1 MKSNAILKNI
11 RWQNMYLILTIET
24 GKAEPHFVLQ
34 KTYREVVKGRKPHG
48 YIPGIIREMP
58 FPFSYDFVNDE
69 KTEISINVAQVVGRS
84 FLDNG
89 DYLLLED
96 SGDEPQMV
104 CCEYKCVYSF
114 DDASRIFR
122 YGKGKAYKTEKD
134 YNLSFT
140 ADNDYTDEKGELPF
154 VIHSVFT
161 KMDMKWRT
169 NYEGIRRKFAPA
181 INLYI
186 GTKKRNGIHNVL
198 FLTQTKDRLTGNLK
212 MVADRFVERGLDK
225 KYKVSY
231 YSKNDVTTG
240 LRIPDLLKII
250 QLVRE
255 SDVIFVDDYV
265 PMLSY
270 IQPPKGTQ
278 LIQLWH
284 AGLGFKSVGYSRFG
298 RKGSPHPE
306 TSCHRKYTM
315 ATVAT
320 EAEIEAYRE
329 VFGIERD
336 AFFPCGMPRLDGFL
350 DEDRIAAAREEI
362 YNEHPELKGK
372 KVIMFAPTFRGE
384 GEQVAYY
391 DFDILDQKKIVEMC
405 GDEYIF
411 MIKMHPFVRKKMK
424 IEDYAKDAI
433 VDFSS
438 YPDINKLYYVTDL
451 LITDYSSNYYEYA
464 LLGNPVL
471 FFCYDLDEYQITRGV
486 HRLVRDA
493 APGKV
498 VETFDEMIESI
509 KNKDFDQEKT
519 ESFRQEVLSRMR
531 GNSTDAIINKVLGI
545 K

>member
-1 MKSNAILKNI
+1 MKSNAILTNI
-11 RWQNMYLILTIET
+11 RWQNMYLLLTIKT
-24 GKAEPHFVLQ
+24 DKKDPHFSLQ
-34 KTYREVVKGRKPHG
+34 KTRREVIKGRGKRG
-48 YIPGIIREMP
+48 VKAGIIRDIP

-69 KTEISINVAQVVGRS
+69 KTEISINISQVAGRS

-104 CCEYKCVYSF
+104 CCEYKCVYGF

-140 ADNDYTDEKGELPF
+140 ADCDYSDEPGELPF

-161 KMDMKWRT
+161 KMDMHWKH

-181 INLYI
+181 INWYI
-186 GTKKRNGIHNVL
+186 GTKKRNGIRNIL
-198 FLTQTKDRLTGNLK
+198 FLTQSKDKLAGNLK
-212 MVADRFVERGLDK
+212 KVADRFVERGLDK
-225 KYKVSY
+225 EYNLSY

-240 LRIPDLLKII
+240 LRIPDLMKII

-270 IQPPKGTQ
+270 IQPPEGTQ

-284 AGLGFKSVGYSRFG
+284 AGIGFKSVGYSRFG
-298 RKGSPHPE
+298 RKGSPHPQ

-320 EAEIEAYRE
+320 EAEVESYRE
-329 VFGIERD
+329 VFGIEKE

-350 DEDRIAAAREEI
+350 DDSKIKAARDEI
-362 YNEHPELKGK
+362 YTEHPELKGK
-372 KVIMFAPTFRGE
+372 KVIMFAPTYRGE
-384 GEQVAYY
+384 GEAEAYY
-391 DFDILDQKKIVEMC
+391 DYSILDQKKIVEMC
-405 GDEYIF
+405 GDDTIF
-411 MIKMHPFVRKKMK
+411 MIKMHPFVKKKMQ
-424 IEDYAKDAI
+424 IEDSAKDVI
-433 VDFSS
+433 VDFSD

-451 LITDYSSNYYEYA
+451 LITDYSSNYYEYM

-486 HRLVRDA
+486 HRYVREV

-498 VETFDEMIESI
+498 CETFDEMIECI
-509 KNKDFDQEKT
+509 KASDFDQEKT
-519 ESFRQEVLSRMR
+519 EKFRQEVLSRMK
-531 GNSTDAIINKVLGI
+531 GNCTDVIINKVLGI
-545 K
+545 E

>member
-11 RWQNMYLILTIET
+11 RWQNMYLLLTIET
-24 GKAEPHFVLQ
+24 GKKNPHFSLQ
-34 KTYREVVKGRKPHG
+34 RTTREVLKGRG
-48 YIPGIIREMP
+48 TRGIRPGIIKEPP

-69 KTEISINVAQVVGRS
+69 KTEISINVSQVVGRS

-89 DYLLLED
+89 DYIMIED
-96 SGDEPQMV
+96 SGEEPQMV
-104 CCEYKCVYSF
+104 CCEYKCVYGF

-140 ADNDYTDEKGELPF
+140 ADCDYSNEKGELPF

-161 KMDMKWRT
+161 KMDRHWRN

-181 INLYI
+181 INWYI
-186 GTKKRNGIHNVL
+186 GTKKRAGIHNIL
-198 FLTQTKDRLTGNLK
+198 FLTQSKDRLTGNLAK
-212 MVADRFVERGLDK
+212 VADRFVERGLDK
-225 KYKVSY
+225 QYKLSY

-240 LRIPDLLKII
+240 LKIPDLLKII

-255 SDVIFVDDYV
+255 NDVIFVDDYV

-270 IQPPKGTQ
+270 IQPPEGTQ

-298 RKGSPHPE
+298 RKGSPHPQ

-329 VFGIERD
+329 VFGIERE

-350 DEDRIAAAREEI
+350 DEDRIRNTREEI
-362 YNEHPELKGK
+362 YREHPELKGK
-372 KVIMFAPTFRGE
+372 RIIMFAPTFRGE
-384 GEQVAYY
+384 TEELANY
-391 DFDILDQKKIVEMC
+391 DFDILDQRKIVDMC
-405 GDEYIF
+405 GDDTIF
-411 MIKMHPFVRKKMK
+411 MIKMHPFIRKKMK
-424 IEDYAKDAI
+424 IEDYAKDVI
-433 VDFSS
+433 LDFSG

-486 HRLVRDA
+486 HRSVRDA

-498 VETFDEMIESI
+498 CESFDEMISCI
-509 KNKDFDQEKT
+509 KNNDFDQEKT
-519 ESFRQEVLSRMR
+519 EKFRQEVLSRMQTS
-531 GNSTDAIINKVLGI
+531 STDAIINKVLGL
-545 K
+545 

>member
-1 MKSNAILKNI
+1 MKSNAILKDI
-11 RWQNMYLILTIET
+11 RWENMYLILTIET
-24 GKAEPHFVLQ
+24 GKDDPHFSLQ
-34 KTYREVVKGRKPHG
+34 KAYREQTKKKVAHP
-48 YIPGIIREMP
+48 PIIRETP
-58 FPFSYDFVNDE
+58 IPFSYDFLNDE
-69 KTEISINVAQVVGRS
+69 KTEISINVAQVTGRS

-89 DYLLLED
+89 DYLIVED
-96 SGDEPQMV
+96 SGDDLEMV
-104 CCEYKCVYSF
+104 CCAYEPVYRF

-122 YGKGKAYKTEKD
+122 YGKGRAYKVEKD

-140 ADNDYTDEKGELPF
+140 ADCDFSDEPGELPF
-154 VIHSVFT
+154 LIHSVFT
-161 KMDMKWRT
+161 RMDFHWKN
-169 NYEGIRRKFAPA
+169 NYEGIRRKFAPL
-181 INLYI
+181 INWYI
-186 GTKKRNGIHNVL
+186 STKKVTGIKNVL
-198 FLTQTKDRLTGNLK
+198 FLTQTKDKLAGNLRI
-212 MVADRFVERGLDK
+212 VYDRFIERGLDRE
-225 KYKVSY
+225 YNVTCY
-231 YSKNDVTTG
+231 AKNDVTTG

-250 QLVRE
+250 ELVRK

-270 IQPPKGTQ
+270 IRPREGTQ

-298 RKGSPHPE
+298 RKGSPHPQ

-350 DEDRIAAAREEI
+350 DEDRIQAAREEI
-362 YNEHPELKGK
+362 YSEYPELKGK
-372 KVIMFAPTFRGE
+372 KVIMFAPTYRGE

-391 DFDILDQKKIVEMC
+391 DYDVLDQKKLVEMC
-405 GDEYIF
+405 GDDTIF
-411 MIKMHPFVRKKMK
+411 MIKMHPFVRQPMK
-424 IEDYAKDAI
+424 IEDYAKDVI
-433 VDFSS
+433 KDFSG
-438 YPDINKLYYVTDL
+438 YPDINKLYYITDL

-486 HRLVRDA
+486 HRYIRDV
-493 APGKV
+493 APAKV
-498 VETFDEMIESI
+498 VETFDDMMAAI
-509 KNKDFDQEKT
+509 KSNDFEQEKT
-519 ESFRQEVLSRMR
+519 EKFRQEVLSRMR

-545 K
+545 EE

>member
-1 MKSNAILKNI
+1 MRSSAILKDI
-11 RWQNMYLILTIET
+11 RWENMYLILTIET
-24 GKAEPHFVLQ
+24 GKSDPHFSLQ
-34 KTYREVVKGRKPHG
+34 KAYREVTRKKVLHPR
-48 YIPGIIREMP
+48 IIRETP
-58 FPFSYDFVNDE
+58 FPFSYDFIDDA
-69 KTEISINVAQVVGRS
+69 KTEISINVAQVTGRS

-96 SGDEPQMV
+96 SGEEPQMV
-104 CCEYKCVYSF
+104 CCDYAPVYKF

-122 YGKGKAYKTEKD
+122 YGKGRAYRVEKD

-140 ADNDYTDEKGELPF
+140 ADCDFSDEEGELPF
-154 VIHSVFT
+154 LIHSVFT
-161 KMDMKWRT
+161 RMDFRWRT
-169 NYEGIRRKFAPA
+169 NYEGIRRKFAPL
-181 INLYI
+181 INWYI
-186 GTKKRNGIHNVL
+186 GTSKAGEIKNVL
-198 FLTQTKDRLTGNLK
+198 FLTQTKDQLAGNLK
-212 MVADRFVERGLDK
+212 IVYDRFLERGLDRR
-225 KYKVSY
+225 YNLITY
-231 YSKNDVTTG
+231 AKNDVTTG

-250 QLVRE
+250 QLVRK

-270 IQPPKGTQ
+270 IQPRKGTQ

-298 RKGSPHPE
+298 RKGSPHPQ

-329 VFGIERD
+329 VFGIERE

-350 DEDRIAAAREEI
+350 DEDKIKAAKDEI
-362 YNEHPELKGK
+362 YSEYPELKGK
-372 KVIMFAPTFRGE
+372 KVILFAPTYRGE

-391 DFDILDQKKIVEMC
+391 DYDVLDQKKIVEMC
-405 GDEYIF
+405 GGDTIF
-411 MIKMHPFVRKKMK
+411 MIKMHPFVSKKMK
-424 IEDYAKDAI
+424 IEDYAKDVI
-433 VDFSS
+433 KDFSG
-438 YPDINKLYYVTDL
+438 YPDINKLYYITDL

-486 HRLVRDA
+486 HRYIRDV
-493 APGKV
+493 APAKV
-498 VETFDEMIESI
+498 VETFDDMVEAI
-509 KNKDFDQEKT
+509 KNEDFGQDKT
-519 ESFRQEVLSRMR
+519 EKFRQEVLSRMR

-545 K
+545 EE